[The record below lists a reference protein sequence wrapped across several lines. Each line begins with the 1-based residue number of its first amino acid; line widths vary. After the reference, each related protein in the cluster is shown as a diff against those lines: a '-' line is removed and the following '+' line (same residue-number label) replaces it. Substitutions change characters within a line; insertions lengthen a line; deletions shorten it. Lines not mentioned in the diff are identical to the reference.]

1 MKVRTK
7 FNGVV
12 DIDYESARKYVAWKL
27 KAMTTEE
34 GDEERLKIINE
45 QFVDVVFKLSDL

>member
-1 MKVRTK
+1 MKLRTK

-12 DIDYESARKYVAWKL
+12 DIDYEAARKYAAWKL
-27 KAMTTEE
+27 KAMTMGE

-45 QFVDVVFKLSDL
+45 QFVGVVFKLVDL